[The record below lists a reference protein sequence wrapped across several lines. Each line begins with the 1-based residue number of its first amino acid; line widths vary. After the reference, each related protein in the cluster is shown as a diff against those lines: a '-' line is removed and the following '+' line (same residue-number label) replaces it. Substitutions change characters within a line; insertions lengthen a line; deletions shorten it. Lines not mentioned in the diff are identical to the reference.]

1 MVRGFDAAS
10 LRGAPAYRPRISYAP
25 GSACAATW
33 ATYMTYVTYAACAA
47 CAACASCHRQ
57 NGQGAGTFPRLA
69 GQHADYLR
77 RQIDVFRNGTRAN
90 APVMSAVAH
99 TLDGEQA
106 KAVAAWLQS
115 R

>member
-33 ATYMTYVTYAACAA
+33 ATYMTYVTYVTY
-47 CAACASCHRQ
+47 AACASCHGQ

>member
-47 CAACASCHRQ
+47 CASCHGQ

-99 TLDGEQA
+99 TLDDDPA

>member
-77 RQIDVFRNGTRAN
+77 RQIDVFKNGTRAN

-99 TLDGEQA
+99 TLDGDPA

>member
-1 MVRGFDAAS
+1 
-10 LRGAPAYRPRISYAP
+10 
-25 GSACAATW
+25 
-33 ATYMTYVTYAACAA
+33 MTYVTYAACAA
-47 CAACASCHRQ
+47 CHGQ

-77 RQIDVFRNGTRAN
+77 RQIDVFKNGMRAN

>member
-47 CAACASCHRQ
+47 CASCHRQ

-77 RQIDVFRNGTRAN
+77 RQIDVFKNGTRAN

-99 TLDGEQA
+99 TLDGDPA

>member
-33 ATYMTYVTYAACAA
+33 ATYMTYVTYAA

>member
-1 MVRGFDAAS
+1 
-10 LRGAPAYRPRISYAP
+10 
-25 GSACAATW
+25 
-33 ATYMTYVTYAACAA
+33 
-47 CAACASCHRQ
+47 
-57 NGQGAGTFPRLA
+57 
-69 GQHADYLR
+69 LR

>member
-1 MVRGFDAAS
+1 
-10 LRGAPAYRPRISYAP
+10 
-25 GSACAATW
+25 
-33 ATYMTYVTYAACAA
+33 MTYVTYAACAA
-47 CAACASCHRQ
+47 CAACASCASCHRQ

>member
-47 CAACASCHRQ
+47 CAACHGQ

-77 RQIDVFRNGTRAN
+77 QQIDVFRNGMRAN

-99 TLDGEQA
+99 TLDGDPA

>member
-33 ATYMTYVTYAACAA
+33 ATYMTYVTYAACA
-47 CAACASCHRQ
+47 SCHRQ

-77 RQIDVFRNGTRAN
+77 RQIDVFKNGTRAN

-99 TLDGEQA
+99 TLDGDPA